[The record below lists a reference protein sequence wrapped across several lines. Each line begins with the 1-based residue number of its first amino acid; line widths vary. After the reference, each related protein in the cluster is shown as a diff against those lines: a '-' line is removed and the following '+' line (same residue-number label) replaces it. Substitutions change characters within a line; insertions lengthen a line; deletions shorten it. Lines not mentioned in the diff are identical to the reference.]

1 MLDILYRTIFQRV
14 KQRLEVLFLMPLR
27 LCWCLCGTSR
37 SPCNIF
43 EALSTGLK
51 EIQVAF
57 FIKLDWSCRCWP
69 ISMPWYRNQ
78 SVALRCRS
86 IGWFLYD
93 NNFGLYC
100 LKVFSVFSS
109 LINYLIDWRMSR
121 KCEMM
126 LIKRIDSNWKVC
138 SSFSVL
144 DAVWTLWNWC
154 LTLLFLLLALYL
166 SFQDNVIILW
176 A

>member
-1 MLDILYRTIFQRV
+1 MFMWHFKKPLQYFWGTVDW
-14 KQRLEVLFLMPLR
+14 LERNSGGV
-27 LCWCLCGTSR
+27 
-37 SPCNIF
+37 
-43 EALSTGLK
+43 
-51 EIQVAF
+51 

-78 SVALRCRS
+78 SVDLRCRS
-86 IGWFLYD
+86 IGWFLYE

-100 LKVFSVFSS
+100 LEVFSLFSS

-154 LTLLFLLLALYL
+154 LTLLFLLLVLYL

-176 A
+176 G